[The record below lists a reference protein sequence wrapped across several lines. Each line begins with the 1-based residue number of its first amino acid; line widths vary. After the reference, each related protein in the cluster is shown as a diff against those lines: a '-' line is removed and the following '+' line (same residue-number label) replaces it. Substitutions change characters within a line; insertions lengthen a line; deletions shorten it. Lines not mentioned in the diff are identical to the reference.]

1 MALNTELLITL
12 QMLPNIGNKT
22 ILKFAQSVN
31 TNSIEDLSECIR
43 AIKKGRFADIDNETL
58 SQANRTAHKI
68 METCERENI
77 GIISYFESLFPQ
89 KLRECVDE
97 KGTLDPPIVLYYRGN
112 IKALEKPG
120 IAVIGTREP
129 TENGFKA
136 GLFFSGE
143 FAKRGYNI
151 VSGLA
156 IGCDT
161 SGHQGALNVGGTTTA
176 FLANSLDWKSI
187 YPKENQDLARRIVD
201 NGGLLLSEYYVG
213 QKCGRYAFIARDRL
227 QAGLSYATIAVQT
240 DVNGGT
246 MHAVNATIASHK
258 PLFMV
263 KYNKS
268 VDLCNRKTQGNIKM
282 INEGKA
288 LPINTELLEKSI
300 NLVYSKI
307 VNRKTSTSMNIFSE
321 KEIDTLSSTKKMKK
335 VIFDLDLTLV
345 DTTCLESARHDR
357 NWKLAYSMIPQTKM
371 YDGIAEVLDFIRKN
385 NVKVAIVST
394 TPRPYIE
401 RIVSYYNIPAQYIVG
416 YHDAK
421 PIKPH
426 PASMQRALELLGCN
440 AKEAI
445 SFGDRVIDI
454 QASNAA
460 GIESVACCWG
470 TKEKE
475 LLLDSKYDHLLMSP
489 SDILNLL
496 Y

>member
-31 TNSIEDLSECIR
+31 AHTIEDLSKCIN
-43 AIKKGRFADIDNETL
+43 AIKKGRFSGIDNETL
-58 SQANRTAHKI
+58 SKANRAAHRI
-68 METCERENI
+68 MDKCERENI
-77 GIISYFESLFPQ
+77 GVISYFESSFPQ

-97 KGTLDPPIVLYYRGN
+97 NGTPDPPIVLYYRGN

-120 IAVIGTREP
+120 IAVIGTRKP

-176 FLANSLDWKSI
+176 FLANSLDWESI

-201 NGGLLLSEYYVG
+201 NGGLLLSEYYIG

-240 DVNGGT
+240 DVIGGT
-246 MHAVNATIASHK
+246 LHAVNATIASHK

-263 KYNKS
+263 KYNNS
-268 VDLCNRKTQGNIKM
+268 ADLCNRMTQGNIKM

-300 NLVYSKI
+300 NLIQSQIVKISMSK
-307 VNRKTSTSMNIFSE
+307 NMNLFSKDE
-321 KEIDTLSSTKKMKK
+321 MNNLSSTK
-335 VIFDLDLTLV
+335 I
-345 DTTCLESARHDR
+345 
-357 NWKLAYSMIPQTKM
+357 
-371 YDGIAEVLDFIRKN
+371 
-385 NVKVAIVST
+385 
-394 TPRPYIE
+394 
-401 RIVSYYNIPAQYIVG
+401 
-416 YHDAK
+416 
-421 PIKPH
+421 
-426 PASMQRALELLGCN
+426 
-440 AKEAI
+440 
-445 SFGDRVIDI
+445 
-454 QASNAA
+454 
-460 GIESVACCWG
+460 
-470 TKEKE
+470 
-475 LLLDSKYDHLLMSP
+475 
-489 SDILNLL
+489 
-496 Y
+496 